1 MNLKQAIFITLIS
14 LVYINCQYQESNA
27 YQQNYEAFPIQS
39 QANYNQNS
47 RLAVN
52 ENQEPTNEKLSDAL
66 DEIIG
71 YLENEN
77 KNKKPVRTNGEYF
90 ERRKKNK
97 QIDDDGRPLMDHRRK
112 NGDLESERRP
122 SNDKDTCTS
131 KYSIETNKMIDSKT
145 SESKGAK
152 LIGVEKVQ
160 PTSNQFILSDLQN
173 SCMKL
178 CCENELCESA
188 LLSLKIGEVIELGS
202 YFYLGQK
209 NN

>member
-1 MNLKQAIFITLIS
+1 MYLKHTIFINLIS
-14 LVYINCQYQESNA
+14 LIYINCQYQE
-27 YQQNYEAFPIQS
+27 QNVLGSYNPNYAAFPIQS
-39 QANYNQNS
+39 EANYNQNN
-47 RLAVN
+47 RQIVN
-52 ENQEPTNEKLSDAL
+52 ENNQEASSEKLSDAL

-77 KNKKPVRTNGEYF
+77 KNKKPLRTNGDYF

-97 QIDDDGRPLMDHRRK
+97 PSIDDSKPLMDHRRK

-145 SESKGAK
+145 SVSKGAN
-152 LIGVEKVQ
+152 LISVEKVQ
-160 PTSNQFILSDLQN
+160 PTSKQFSLSELQS
-173 SCMKL
+173 SCMRL

-188 LLSLKIGEVIELGS
+188 LLSLKIGEVN
-202 YFYLGQK
+202 F
-209 NN
+209 